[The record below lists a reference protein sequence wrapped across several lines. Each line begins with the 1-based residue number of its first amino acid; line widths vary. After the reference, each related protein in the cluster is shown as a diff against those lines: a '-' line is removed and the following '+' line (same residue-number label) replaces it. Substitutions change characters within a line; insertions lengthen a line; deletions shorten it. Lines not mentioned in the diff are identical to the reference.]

1 MLLNKKIELF
11 WKYKQENNIY
21 INFRIK
27 SKELVI
33 NIYIKV

>member
-21 INFRIK
+21 INFGIK
-27 SKELVI
+27 NKELVI